1 MITRTID
8 RNFANMRLDRF
19 LRKAFPEESLSVF
32 FAVIRKKKVRV
43 NGVVGKAN
51 QMLVEGDV
59 VNIYENFKSVKED
72 DKCVGR
78 ESRQS
83 SLGHDRDQHLELE
96 QSDNLKTK
104 DERETQSD
112 NPKTKDESSLKGEGL
127 PLASA
132 AEAAPAT
139 PSSGD
144 TPQRP
149 EARNATGF
157 AKNKSTWGVSDERRK
172 TKDERLSSWGA
183 KELDFI
189 IQTEDYVIVNKPSGL
204 ASQPGSGTR
213 PGESLVEYLWEWGK
227 REGLDFKPTI
237 AHRLDQ
243 ETSGMIIA
251 ALHGDTLRDFTRLI
265 REHEVDKYYFALI
278 KGNLKKDRGTIN
290 ESLLRTD
297 NAKGSK
303 MLVGQ
308 DSDKAKE
315 AITHYRVKQ
324 HYEGYDLVKIKL
336 ETGRM
341 HQIRAHFASIGHPL
355 LGDTRYGDFALNRE
369 VKKQFGLNRL
379 FLHSCRLEFDWE
391 GEHKVFDC
399 PLPKELQNVIK
410 QLKPLR
416 IERPEN
422 NFEKSRRRR

>member
-1 MITRTID
+1 
-8 RNFANMRLDRF
+8 MRLDRF

-59 VNIYENFKSVKED
+59 VNIYENFKSVS
-72 DKCVGR
+72 
-78 ESRQS
+78 ES
-83 SLGHDRDQHLELE
+83 
-96 QSDNLKTK
+96 
-104 DERETQSD
+104 DERRETR
-112 NPKTKDESSLKGEGL
+112 DERNIKGESL

-132 AEAAPAT
+132 TEAAPAT

-149 EARNATGF
+149 DAKSATGF
-157 AKNKSTWGVSDERRK
+157 AKNKSTWGHHLTGAEK
-172 TKDERLSSWGA
+172 QAHWGA
-183 KELDFI
+183 HELDLVV
-189 IQTEDYVIVNKPSGL
+189 QTEDYVIVNKPSGL

-213 PGESLVEYLWEWGK
+213 PGESLVEYLWEWG
-227 REGLDFKPTI
+227 RNEGLDFKPTI

-243 ETSGMIIA
+243 ETSGLIIA
-251 ALHGDTLRDFTRLI
+251 ALHGDTLRDFTRMI
-265 REHEVDKYYFALI
+265 REHVVDKFYFALV
-278 KGNLKKDRGTIN
+278 KGNLKKDRGTIS

-297 NAKGSK
+297 SAKGSK

-308 DSDKAKE
+308 DDENAQK

-369 VKKQFGLNRL
+369 VKKLFGLNRL
-379 FLHSCRLEFDWE
+379 FLHSCRLEFDWQ

-399 PLPKELQNVIK
+399 PLPKELRDVIK
-410 QLKPLR
+410 QLKPMR
-416 IERPEN
+416 YERPEN
-422 NFEKSRRRR
+422 NFQRSRR

>member
-59 VNIYENFKSVKED
+59 VNIYENFKSVEAD
-72 DKCVGR
+72 DSG
-78 ESRQS
+78 SAS
-83 SLGHDRDQHLELE
+83 SPTLIKPHEPV
-96 QSDNLKTK
+96 K
-104 DERETQSD
+104 
-112 NPKTKDESSLKGEGL
+112 
-127 PLASA
+127 
-132 AEAAPAT
+132 
-139 PSSGD
+139 
-144 TPQRP
+144 
-149 EARNATGF
+149 GF
-157 AKNKSTWGVSDERRK
+157 AKNKSTWGK
-172 TKDERLSSWGA
+172 TATSAEKQAHWGA
-183 KELDFI
+183 HELDFI

-227 REGLDFKPTI
+227 KEGLDFKPTI

-265 REHEVDKYYFALI
+265 REHEVDKYYFALV

-297 NAKGSK
+297 SAKGSK

-308 DSDKAKE
+308 ENDKAQT

-355 LGDTRYGDFALNRE
+355 LGDTRYGDFTLNRE
-369 VKKQFGLNRL
+369 VKKLFGLNRL

-399 PLPKELQNVIK
+399 PLPKELQNVIN

>member
-59 VNIYENFKSVKED
+59 VNIYENFKSVS
-72 DKCVGR
+72 
-78 ESRQS
+78 ES
-83 SLGHDRDQHLELE
+83 
-96 QSDNLKTK
+96 
-104 DERETQSD
+104 DERRETR
-112 NPKTKDESSLKGEGL
+112 DERNIKGESL

-139 PSSGD
+139 PSSGA

-149 EARNATGF
+149 DAKNATGF
-157 AKNKSTWGVSDERRK
+157 AKNKSTWGRHLTGAEK
-172 TKDERLSSWGA
+172 QAHWGA
-183 KELDFI
+183 HELDLI
-189 IQTEDYVIVNKPSGL
+189 VQTEDYVIVNKPSGL

-213 PGESLVEYLWEWGK
+213 PGESLVEYLWEWG
-227 REGLDFKPTI
+227 RSEGLDFKPTI

-243 ETSGMIIA
+243 ETSGLIIA
-251 ALHGDTLRDFTRLI
+251 ALHGDTLRDFTRMI
-265 REHEVDKYYFALI
+265 REHVVDKFYFALV
-278 KGNLKKDRGTIN
+278 KGNLKKDRGTIS

-297 NAKGSK
+297 SAKGSK

-308 DSDKAKE
+308 DDENAQK

-379 FLHSCRLEFDWE
+379 FLHSCRLEFDWQ

-399 PLPKELQNVIK
+399 PLPKELRDVIK
-410 QLKPLR
+410 QLKPMR
-416 IERPEN
+416 YERPEN
-422 NFEKSRRRR
+422 NFERSRRR

>member
-59 VNIYENFKSVKED
+59 VNIYENFKSVEA
-72 DKCVGR
+72 
-78 ESRQS
+78 
-83 SLGHDRDQHLELE
+83 
-96 QSDNLKTK
+96 
-104 DERETQSD
+104 
-112 NPKTKDESSLKGEGL
+112 DESGS
-127 PLASA
+127 ASSPTLIKPH
-132 AEAAPAT
+132 EPV
-139 PSSGD
+139 
-144 TPQRP
+144 
-149 EARNATGF
+149 EGF
-157 AKNKSTWGVSDERRK
+157 AKNKSTWGKSDESRETR
-172 TKDERLSSWGA
+172 DERLSSWGA

-227 REGLDFKPTI
+227 KECLDFKPTI

-243 ETSGMIIA
+243 ETSGLLIA
-251 ALHGDTLRDFTRLI
+251 ALHGDTLRDLTRLI
-265 REHEVDKYYFALI
+265 REHEVDKFYFALV

-297 NAKGSK
+297 SAKGSK

-308 DSDKAKE
+308 DDNKAQK

-324 HYEGYDLVKIKL
+324 HYEGYDLVKIEL

-369 VKKQFGLNRL
+369 VKKLFGLNRL
-379 FLHSCRLEFDWE
+379 FLHSCRLEFDWQ
-391 GEHKVFDC
+391 GEHKVYDC

-410 QLKPLR
+410 QLKP
-416 IERPEN
+416 IHFERPEN
-422 NFEKSRRRR
+422 NFQKSHHRR

>member
-59 VNIYENFKSVKED
+59 VNIYENFKSVSED
-72 DKCVGR
+72 DK
-78 ESRQS
+78 
-83 SLGHDRDQHLELE
+83 
-96 QSDNLKTK
+96 
-104 DERETQSD
+104 
-112 NPKTKDESSLKGEGL
+112 KGESL

-149 EARNATGF
+149 DAKSATGF
-157 AKNKSTWGVSDERRK
+157 AKNKSTWGRHLTGAEK
-172 TKDERLSSWGA
+172 QAHWGA
-183 KELDFI
+183 HELDLVV
-189 IQTEDYVIVNKPSGL
+189 QTEDYVIVNKPSGL

-213 PGESLVEYLWEWGK
+213 PGESLVEYLWEWG
-227 REGLDFKPTI
+227 RNEGLDFKPTI

-243 ETSGMIIA
+243 ETSGLIIA
-251 ALHGDTLRDFTRLI
+251 ALHGDTLRDFTRMI
-265 REHEVDKYYFALI
+265 REHVVDKFYFALV
-278 KGNLKKDRGTIN
+278 KGNLKKDRGTIS

-297 NAKGSK
+297 SAKGSK

-308 DSDKAKE
+308 DDENAQK

-369 VKKQFGLNRL
+369 VKKLFGLNRL
-379 FLHSCRLEFDWE
+379 FLHSCRLEFDWQ

-399 PLPKELQNVIK
+399 PLPKELRDVIK
-410 QLKPLR
+410 QLKPMR
-416 IERPEN
+416 YERPEN
-422 NFEKSRRRR
+422 NFQRSRR

>member
-59 VNIYENFKSVKED
+59 VNIYENFKSVNESD
-72 DKCVGR
+72 ERR
-78 ESRQS
+78 E
-83 SLGHDRDQHLELE
+83 
-96 QSDNLKTK
+96 TK
-104 DERETQSD
+104 DER
-112 NPKTKDESSLKGEGL
+112 NINGESL

-149 EARNATGF
+149 DAKNATGF
-157 AKNKSTWGVSDERRK
+157 AKNKSTWGRHLTGAEK
-172 TKDERLSSWGA
+172 QAHWGA
-183 KELDFI
+183 HELDLVV
-189 IQTEDYVIVNKPSGL
+189 QTEDYVIVNKPSGL

-213 PGESLVEYLWEWGK
+213 PGESLVEYLWEWG
-227 REGLDFKPTI
+227 RNEGLDFKPTI

-243 ETSGMIIA
+243 ETSGLIIA
-251 ALHGDTLRDFTRLI
+251 ALHGDTLRDFTLMI
-265 REHEVDKYYFALI
+265 REHVVDKFYFALV
-278 KGNLKKDRGTIN
+278 KGNLKKDRGTIS

-297 NAKGSK
+297 SAKGSK

-308 DSDKAKE
+308 DDENAQK

-369 VKKQFGLNRL
+369 VKKLFGLNRL
-379 FLHSCRLEFDWE
+379 FLHSCRLEFDWQ

-399 PLPKELQNVIK
+399 PLPKELRDVIK
-410 QLKPLR
+410 QLKPMR
-416 IERPEN
+416 YER
-422 NFEKSRRRR
+422 R

>member
-51 QMLVEGDV
+51 QMLAEGDV
-59 VNIYENFKSVKED
+59 VNIYENFKSVGEEQRNVILEGGASQPIESKNTTCLQG
-72 DKCVGR
+72 DK
-78 ESRQS
+78 S
-83 SLGHDRDQHLELE
+83 ST
-96 QSDNLKTK
+96 S
-104 DERETQSD
+104 
-112 NPKTKDESSLKGEGL
+112 ESSST
-127 PLASA
+127 A
-132 AEAAPAT
+132 
-139 PSSGD
+139 
-144 TPQRP
+144 
-149 EARNATGF
+149 NATGF
-157 AKNKSTWGVSDERRK
+157 AKNKSTWGKSATTAQK
-172 TKDERLSSWGA
+172 QAHWGA
-183 KELDFI
+183 HELDFI

-227 REGLDFKPTI
+227 KEGLNFKPTI

-265 REHEVDKYYFALI
+265 REHEVDKYYFALV

-297 NAKGSK
+297 SAKGSK

-308 DSDKAKE
+308 ENDKAQT

-324 HYEGYDLVKIKL
+324 HYEGYDLVKIQL

-369 VKKQFGLNRL
+369 VKKLFGLNRL
-379 FLHSCRLEFDWE
+379 FLHSCRLEFDWQ

-399 PLPKELQNVIK
+399 PLPTELQNVIK
-410 QLKPLR
+410 QLKPLH

-422 NFEKSRRRR
+422 NFQKSRRR

>member
-59 VNIYENFKSVKED
+59 VNIYENFKSVSED
-72 DKCVGR
+72 DK
-78 ESRQS
+78 
-83 SLGHDRDQHLELE
+83 
-96 QSDNLKTK
+96 
-104 DERETQSD
+104 
-112 NPKTKDESSLKGEGL
+112 KGESL

-149 EARNATGF
+149 DAKSATGF
-157 AKNKSTWGVSDERRK
+157 AKNKSTWGHHLTGAEK
-172 TKDERLSSWGA
+172 QAHWGA
-183 KELDFI
+183 HELDLVV
-189 IQTEDYVIVNKPSGL
+189 QTEDYVIVNKPSGL

-213 PGESLVEYLWEWGK
+213 PGESLVEYLWEWG
-227 REGLDFKPTI
+227 RNEGLDFKPTI

-243 ETSGMIIA
+243 ETSGLIIA
-251 ALHGDTLRDFTRLI
+251 ALHGDTLRDFTRMI
-265 REHEVDKYYFALI
+265 REHVVDKFYFALV
-278 KGNLKKDRGTIN
+278 KGNLKKDRGTIS

-297 NAKGSK
+297 SAKGSK

-308 DSDKAKE
+308 DDENAQK

-369 VKKQFGLNRL
+369 VKKLFGLNRL
-379 FLHSCRLEFDWE
+379 FLHSCRLEFDWQ

-399 PLPKELQNVIK
+399 PLPKELRDVIK
-410 QLKPLR
+410 QLKPMR
-416 IERPEN
+416 FERPEN
-422 NFEKSRRRR
+422 NFQRSRR

>member
-59 VNIYENFKSVKED
+59 VNIYENFKSVSED
-72 DKCVGR
+72 DK
-78 ESRQS
+78 
-83 SLGHDRDQHLELE
+83 
-96 QSDNLKTK
+96 
-104 DERETQSD
+104 
-112 NPKTKDESSLKGEGL
+112 KGESL

-149 EARNATGF
+149 DAKNATGF
-157 AKNKSTWGVSDERRK
+157 AKNKSTWGRHLTGAEK
-172 TKDERLSSWGA
+172 QAHWGA
-183 KELDFI
+183 HELDLI
-189 IQTEDYVIVNKPSGL
+189 VQTEDYVIVNKPSGL

-213 PGESLVEYLWEWGK
+213 PGESLVEYLWEWG
-227 REGLDFKPTI
+227 RSEGLDFKPTI

-243 ETSGMIIA
+243 ETSGLIIA
-251 ALHGDTLRDFTRLI
+251 ALHGDTLRDFTRMI
-265 REHEVDKYYFALI
+265 REHVVDKFYFALV
-278 KGNLKKDRGTIN
+278 KGNLKKDRGTIS

-297 NAKGSK
+297 SAKGSK

-308 DSDKAKE
+308 DDENAQK

-379 FLHSCRLEFDWE
+379 FLHSCRLEFDWQ

-399 PLPKELQNVIK
+399 PLPKELRDVIK
-410 QLKPLR
+410 QLKPMR
-416 IERPEN
+416 YERPEN
-422 NFEKSRRRR
+422 NFQRSRR

>member
-59 VNIYENFKSVKED
+59 VNIYENFKSVSDETKMDPITELQGDNNLDNVILEGQSPDRIQED
-72 DKCVGR
+72 FK
-78 ESRQS
+78 
-83 SLGHDRDQHLELE
+83 
-96 QSDNLKTK
+96 
-104 DERETQSD
+104 
-112 NPKTKDESSLKGEGL
+112 
-127 PLASA
+127 
-132 AEAAPAT
+132 EAANKP
-139 PSSGD
+139 
-144 TPQRP
+144 
-149 EARNATGF
+149 TGF
-157 AKNKSTWGVSDERRK
+157 AKNKSTWGRHLTGAEK
-172 TKDERLSSWGA
+172 QAHWGA
-183 KELDFI
+183 HELDFI

-227 REGLDFKPTI
+227 KEGLDFKPTI

-265 REHEVDKYYFALI
+265 REHKVDKYYFALI

-297 NAKGSK
+297 SAKGSK

-308 DSDKAKE
+308 ENDKAQT

-355 LGDTRYGDFALNRE
+355 LGDTRYGDFTLNRE

-399 PLPKELQNVIK
+399 PLPKELQNVIN

-422 NFEKSRRRR
+422 NFQRSRRR

>member
-51 QMLVEGDV
+51 QMLAEGDV
-59 VNIYENFKSVKED
+59 VNIYENFKSVGEKQRNVILEGGASQPIESKNTTCLQG
-72 DKCVGR
+72 DK
-78 ESRQS
+78 S
-83 SLGHDRDQHLELE
+83 ST
-96 QSDNLKTK
+96 S
-104 DERETQSD
+104 
-112 NPKTKDESSLKGEGL
+112 ESSST
-127 PLASA
+127 A
-132 AEAAPAT
+132 
-139 PSSGD
+139 
-144 TPQRP
+144 
-149 EARNATGF
+149 NATGF
-157 AKNKSTWGVSDERRK
+157 AKNKSTWGKSATTVQK
-172 TKDERLSSWGA
+172 QAHWGA
-183 KELDFI
+183 HELDFI

-227 REGLDFKPTI
+227 KEGLNFKPTI

-265 REHEVDKYYFALI
+265 REHEVDKYYFALV

-297 NAKGSK
+297 SAKGSK

-308 DSDKAKE
+308 ENDKAQT

-369 VKKQFGLNRL
+369 VKKLFGLNRL
-379 FLHSCRLEFDWE
+379 FLHSCRLEFDWQ

-399 PLPKELQNVIK
+399 PLPTELQNVIK
-410 QLKPLR
+410 QLKPLH

-422 NFEKSRRRR
+422 NFQRSRRR

>member
-43 NGVVGKAN
+43 NGVVGKSN

-59 VNIYENFKSVKED
+59 VNIYENFKSVSED
-72 DKCVGR
+72 DK
-78 ESRQS
+78 
-83 SLGHDRDQHLELE
+83 
-96 QSDNLKTK
+96 
-104 DERETQSD
+104 
-112 NPKTKDESSLKGEGL
+112 KGESL

-149 EARNATGF
+149 DAKNATGF
-157 AKNKSTWGVSDERRK
+157 AKNKSTWGRHLTGAEK
-172 TKDERLSSWGA
+172 QAHWGA
-183 KELDFI
+183 HELDLVV
-189 IQTEDYVIVNKPSGL
+189 QTEDYVIVNKPSGL

-213 PGESLVEYLWEWGK
+213 PGESLVEYLWEWG
-227 REGLDFKPTI
+227 RNEGLDFKPTI

-243 ETSGMIIA
+243 ETSGLIIA
-251 ALHGDTLRDFTRLI
+251 ALHGDTLRDFTRMI
-265 REHEVDKYYFALI
+265 REHVVDKFYFALV
-278 KGNLKKDRGTIN
+278 KGNLKKDRGTIS

-297 NAKGSK
+297 SAKGSK

-308 DSDKAKE
+308 DDENAQK

-369 VKKQFGLNRL
+369 VKKLFGLNRL
-379 FLHSCRLEFDWE
+379 FLHSCRLEFDWQ

-399 PLPKELQNVIK
+399 PLPKELRDVIK
-410 QLKPLR
+410 QLKPMR
-416 IERPEN
+416 FERPEN
-422 NFEKSRRRR
+422 NFQRSRR

>member
-59 VNIYENFKSVKED
+59 VNIYENFKSVSDETKMDPITELQGDNNLDNVILEGQSPDRIQED
-72 DKCVGR
+72 FK
-78 ESRQS
+78 
-83 SLGHDRDQHLELE
+83 
-96 QSDNLKTK
+96 
-104 DERETQSD
+104 
-112 NPKTKDESSLKGEGL
+112 
-127 PLASA
+127 
-132 AEAAPAT
+132 EAANKP
-139 PSSGD
+139 
-144 TPQRP
+144 
-149 EARNATGF
+149 TGF
-157 AKNKSTWGVSDERRK
+157 AKNKSTWGRHLTGAEK
-172 TKDERLSSWGA
+172 QAHWGA
-183 KELDFI
+183 HELEFI
-189 IQTEDYVIVNKPSGL
+189 VQTEDYVIVNKPSGL

-227 REGLDFKPTI
+227 KECLDFKPTI

-243 ETSGMIIA
+243 ETSGLLIA
-251 ALHGDTLRDFTRLI
+251 ALHGDTLRDLTRLI
-265 REHEVDKYYFALI
+265 REHEVDKFYFALV

-297 NAKGSK
+297 SAKGSK

-308 DSDKAKE
+308 DDNKAQK

-324 HYEGYDLVKIKL
+324 HYEGYDLVKIEL

-369 VKKQFGLNRL
+369 VKKLFGLNRL
-379 FLHSCRLEFDWE
+379 FLHSCRLEFDWQ
-391 GEHKVFDC
+391 GEHKVYDC

-410 QLKPLR
+410 QLKP
-416 IERPEN
+416 IHFERPEN
-422 NFEKSRRRR
+422 NFQRSRRR

>member
-1 MITRTID
+1 MVRAHTSLPHPQKLMITRTID

-59 VNIYENFKSVKED
+59 VNIYENFKSVSEID
-72 DKCVGR
+72 ER
-78 ESRQS
+78 R
-83 SLGHDRDQHLELE
+83 
-96 QSDNLKTK
+96 KTK
-104 DERETQSD
+104 DER
-112 NPKTKDESSLKGEGL
+112 NIKGESL

-144 TPQRP
+144 TPPKGGHVHISAEALSGQRPQRP

-308 DSDKAKE
+308 DSDKAQE

-422 NFEKSRRRR
+422 NFQRQRRR

>member
-59 VNIYENFKSVKED
+59 VNIYENFKSVS
-72 DKCVGR
+72 
-78 ESRQS
+78 ES
-83 SLGHDRDQHLELE
+83 
-96 QSDNLKTK
+96 
-104 DERETQSD
+104 DER
-112 NPKTKDESSLKGEGL
+112 NIKGESL

-149 EARNATGF
+149 DAKSATGF
-157 AKNKSTWGVSDERRK
+157 AKNKSTWGRHLTGAEK
-172 TKDERLSSWGA
+172 QAHWGA
-183 KELDFI
+183 HELDLVV
-189 IQTEDYVIVNKPSGL
+189 QTEDYVIVNKPSGL

-213 PGESLVEYLWEWGK
+213 PGESLVEYLWEWG
-227 REGLDFKPTI
+227 RNEGLDFKPTI

-243 ETSGMIIA
+243 ETSGLIIA
-251 ALHGDTLRDFTRLI
+251 ALHGDTLRDFTRMI
-265 REHEVDKYYFALI
+265 REHVVDKFYFALV
-278 KGNLKKDRGTIN
+278 KGNLKKDRGTIS

-297 NAKGSK
+297 SAKGSK

-308 DSDKAKE
+308 DDENAQK

-369 VKKQFGLNRL
+369 VKKLFGLNRL
-379 FLHSCRLEFDWE
+379 FLHSCRLEFDWQ

-399 PLPKELQNVIK
+399 PLPKELRDVIK
-410 QLKPLR
+410 QLKPMR
-416 IERPEN
+416 FERPEN
-422 NFEKSRRRR
+422 NFQRSRR